1 MARKAKQEQSLP
13 ALPSSA
19 SHFAEDGKL
28 DLELAGWLTAMS
40 QRAGAGDEEAS
51 RALIEACRTV
61 PKLWEIMSI
70 LSSMAVRSWVDL
82 IASDRP
88 GAEVTR
94 RTIEKEIE
102 RKRKEVAGEDP
113 SPLELLLAERVAL
126 CWVAVTHA
134 DAQYT
139 RKLKEGMSFRE
150 GEYYSK
156 RCEQTQRQLLK
167 AIESLARVR
176 RLLTPMQINIGQN
189 QINLSK

>member
-1 MARKAKQEQSLP
+1 MARKAKQDQSLP
-13 ALPSSA
+13 ALPASA
-19 SHFAEDGKL
+19 SDFAEGGKL

-61 PKLWEIMSI
+61 PKLWEIMST
-70 LSSMAVRSWVDL
+70 LSSMAVRAWVDL
-82 IASDRP
+82 IAADRP
-88 GAEVTR
+88 GAGVTR

-102 RKRKEVAGEDP
+102 RKRNEVAGEDA
-113 SPLELLLAERVAL
+113 SPLEQLLAERVAL
-126 CWVAVTHA
+126 CWVAATQA
-134 DAQYT
+134 DAQYA
-139 RKLKEGMSFRE
+139 RKLSEGMSFRE

>member
-1 MARKAKQEQSLP
+1 MARKAKQDQSLP
-13 ALPSSA
+13 ALPA
-19 SHFAEDGKL
+19 SVSDFAEGGKL

-51 RALIEACRTV
+51 QALIEACRTV
-61 PKLWEIMSI
+61 PKLWEIMST

-82 IASDRP
+82 LAADRP
-88 GAEVTR
+88 GAGVTR

-102 RKRKEVAGEDP
+102 RKRNEVAGANP
-113 SPLELLLAERVAL
+113 SPLERLLAERVAL

-156 RCEQTQRQLLK
+156 RCEQTQQQLLK